1 MKHAETVTFGG
12 SALDRAGEVRADKEA
27 VAALRADDA
36 ARAILFWRG
45 KVLIDPARPASV
57 VRLPLDHPVLAD
69 AGSAPILLGREEGA
83 ARFAYDLSPC
93 MPDDFDPRQLGSF
106 VDQSEQRHPM
116 LPPDYAFVE
125 MRRVMTWLSPRDAEL
140 AATGKAIL
148 AWHENHSYC
157 ARCGFETVVNDAGW
171 QRNCPACRASHFPRT
186 DPVAIMTVE
195 HVTKDGERLVLL
207 GRGLGWPEGMYS
219 ALAGFIEPGETL
231 EQGAARELRQRRV
244 WRAAW
249 MLGSARGRG
258 TRVAQRGAPG

>member
-83 ARFAYDLSPC
+83 ARFAYDLSPW

-116 LPPDYAFVE
+116 LPPDYAFE
-125 MRRVMTWLSPRDAEL
+125 I
-140 AATGKAIL
+140 G
-148 AWHENHSYC
+148 
-157 ARCGFETVVNDAGW
+157 
-171 QRNCPACRASHFPRT
+171 RA
-186 DPVAIMTVE
+186 
-195 HVTKDGERLVLL
+195 HV
-207 GRGLGWPEGMYS
+207 
-219 ALAGFIEPGETL
+219 
-231 EQGAARELRQRRV
+231 
-244 WRAAW
+244 
-249 MLGSARGRG
+249 
-258 TRVAQRGAPG
+258 

>member
-83 ARFAYDLSPC
+83 ARFAYDLSPW

-116 LPPDYAFVE
+116 LPPDYALATQLP
-125 MRRVMTWLSPRDAEL
+125 RVPRVAFSAHRSGCDHADYPRQL
-140 AATGKAIL
+140 CPDGA
-148 AWHENHSYC
+148 
-157 ARCGFETVVNDAGW
+157 VAG
-171 QRNCPACRASHFPRT
+171 
-186 DPVAIMTVE
+186 
-195 HVTKDGERLVLL
+195 L
-207 GRGLGWPEGMYS
+207 
-219 ALAGFIEPGETL
+219 
-231 EQGAARELRQRRV
+231 
-244 WRAAW
+244 
-249 MLGSARGRG
+249 ARGDVLAFGGVCRTG
-258 TRVAQRGAPG
+258 